1 MLIIKEHSGGAKRI
15 MNEIERRLP
24 SGSRPRVF
32 SCIRTSGSPAQFP
45 LPRSAA
51 EHPAPVVVVNNFAAD
66 LGRDTLDSVCHV
78 VSPLT

>member
-1 MLIIKEHSGGAKRI
+1 MNRI
-15 MNEIERRLP
+15 EKRLP
-24 SGSRPRVF
+24 SGSRFRVF
-32 SCIRTSGSPAQFP
+32 SFTRASGSLASSP